1 VLREVRTALE
11 ATMKWVLVLM
21 TISFLA
27 PTTALASKGP
37 CTDDRLRFC
46 SVTADPGAA

>member
-1 VLREVRTALE
+1 
-11 ATMKWVLVLM
+11 MKWVLVLM
-21 TISFLA
+21 TMSFHGV